1 MPKIP
6 RTPQGQAQAQD
17 AEPQPGTSGPD
28 GQSKTGGVEAILA
41 GMESRLAKKMDE
53 TKRTVQEVL
62 TMAQMNSQAIEAL
75 EERVDDNREDMT
87 KALRDL
93 DEKLTARMDG
103 QVKD

>member
-1 MPKIP
+1 
-6 RTPQGQAQAQD
+6 
-17 AEPQPGTSGPD
+17 
-28 GQSKTGGVEAILA
+28 
-41 GMESRLAKKMDE
+41 MDE
-53 TKRTVQEVL
+53 TKRTVQEEL
-62 TMAQMNSQAIEAL
+62 TMAQMNSQAVEAL